1 MERAALARIKEVS
14 DQMQKK
20 RGIVTH
26 ERTERTAR
34 DDAGRKFNSMVRR
47 MWALG
52 DYHAFAT
59 ETVWPLGRLMVD
71 ACAIAPGH
79 RVLDVAAATRNVA
92 IRAAQAG
99 AIVVAS
105 DLTPEHFEAGRR
117 VAAAHGVEVEWVEA
131 DAEALPFPD
140 GDFAVVTSCVGAIFA
155 PTHAAVADEMLRVC
169 RPGSVIGMIN
179 FKPEGLA
186 AEFFALLD
194 RYAPPPPEG
203 ARPPLLWGDRKHVRD
218 LFANR
223 VASLEMRDGEYVERS
238 ARGPDGY
245 RQLFES
251 TFGPVIAIRAMLAD
265 EPARL
270 GEFDRDFR
278 DFTTH
283 GNRGAPGRPAE
294 YPFSYLLV
302 VARKH
307 RR

>member
-1 MERAALARIKEVS
+1 M
-14 DQMQKK
+14 
-20 RGIVTH
+20 VT
-26 ERTERTAR
+26 RQSTERTAG
-34 DDAGRKFNSMVRR
+34 DDADRRFKSTVRR

-59 ETVWPLGRLMVD
+59 ETVWPLGRLLVD
-71 ACAIAPGH
+71 ACAIAPGQ
-79 RVLDVAAATRNVA
+79 RMLDVAAGTGNVA

-99 AIVVAS
+99 AIVVAA

-117 VAAAHGVEVEWVEA
+117 EAASHGVQVEWVEA

-140 GDFAVVTSCVGAIFA
+140 GDFDVVTSCFGAIFA
-155 PTHAAVADEMLRVC
+155 PNHTAVADEMLRVC
-169 RPGSVIGMIN
+169 RPGGVVGMIN

-186 AEFFALLD
+186 AEFFALLG
-194 RYAPPPPEG
+194 RYAPPPPKG
-203 ARPPLLWGDRKHVRD
+203 ALPPLLWGDRKHAPD
-218 LFANR
+218 LFADR

-265 EPARL
+265 DPARL
-270 GEFDRDFR
+270 REFDSDFR

-283 GNRGAPGRPAE
+283 GNRGASGSPAE
-294 YPFSYLLV
+294 FPFSYLLV
-302 VARKH
+302 VARK
-307 RR
+307 RGR